1 MQSVKG
7 SIMIAKL
14 FAAFVIIPVLE
25 IYVIIKIGS
34 LIGAGW
40 TVFLVIAT
48 AFLGACLAKMQGAYT
63 MMKMRANMQ
72 QGIPPTNDILDAFL
86 IFAAGL
92 VFLTP
97 GFLTDIVGVLVLIPV
112 TRQPIKFWLLKKID
126 QWMRQGNVHI
136 RRY

>member
-1 MQSVKG
+1 ML
-7 SIMIAKL
+7 AKL
-14 FAAFVIIPVLE
+14 FAAFVIIPILE
-25 IYVIIKIGS
+25 IYIIIKIGS
-34 LIGAGW
+34 YIGAGW
-40 TVFLVIAT
+40 TIFLVIGT
-48 AFLGACLAKMQGAYT
+48 AFLGAYLAKMQGAHT

-97 GFLTDIVGVLVLIPV
+97 GFLTDLLGVLVLLPI

-136 RRY
+136 QRF